1 MTLVS
6 SEYRGVSNGKRV
18 IRGTV
23 LSNTTPNPLPTN
35 GANVVGMDAN
45 DIFAPFSILYVVG
58 NGDVYIA
65 NESGTFVK
73 Q

>member
-1 MTLVS
+1 MTLVN
-6 SEYRGVSNGKRV
+6 SEYRGYSNGKRV

-23 LSNTTPNPLPTN
+23 ISNTTPSPLPTN
-35 GANVVGMDAN
+35 GANVIGMSEN
-45 DIFAPFSILYVVG
+45 EIFAPFSILYVVG

-65 NESGTFVK
+65 NEDGEFVK